1 MIARLIRWS
10 ITNRFLVLLA
20 TLMLSAWG
28 VYSVARTP
36 LDALPDLSDV
46 QVIIRTTYPGQAP
59 RIVENQVT
67 YPLTTTMLSVPGA
80 KTVRGYSFFGD
91 SYVYVLFEDGTDLY
105 WARSRVLEY
114 LNQVQSRL
122 PVSAKASLGPDATG
136 VGWIYQYAL
145 VDRGGTQDAGQ
156 LRALQDWFLKY
167 ELKTVP
173 NVAEVASVG
182 GMVRQYQV
190 VLDPDKLATYGIAH
204 TQVVEAIQKA
214 NQEAGGSVL
223 ELGEAEYMVRAS
235 GYLQSLDD
243 FRQVPL
249 MTTDAGVSVRLGD
262 VARIQMGPEM
272 RRGIGELDGEGE
284 AAGGVIVMRSG
295 KNALETIAA
304 VKAKLKTLQAS
315 LPKGVEIVPVY
326 DRSTLIERAVENLSH
341 KLLEEFAVV
350 AVVCFVFLF
359 HLRSA
364 LVAIIS
370 LPLGILAAFIVM
382 HHQGV
387 NANIMSLGG
396 IAIAIGA
403 MVDAAV
409 VMIENAHKHLEHW
422 EQAHP
427 DQTLE
432 GAERWKVIG
441 DSAAEVGPA
450 LFFSLL
456 IITLSFVPVFT
467 LEAQEGRLF
476 SPLAFTKTY
485 AMAAAAGLSVTLIPV
500 LMGYLIRGRIPS
512 EQSNPLNRLL
522 IAIYR
527 PLLNAVLQGPKRTL
541 AVATVLLLLSLWPL
555 QHIGG
560 EFMPKLDE
568 GDLLYMPTALPG
580 LSAGKAA
587 ELLQQTDRLIKT
599 VPEVASVYGKA
610 GRAETAT
617 DPAPMEMFETT
628 IQFKP
633 KDQWRP
639 GMTQDRLV
647 EELDRI
653 VKVPGLANIWVPPI
667 RNRIDMLATGIKS
680 PVGVKVAGTDLATID
695 RLTGEIERALKDV
708 PGVSSALAERLT
720 GGRYVDVNIRRDA
733 AARFGMNIADVQSV
747 ISSAVGG
754 ENIGETVEGLQR
766 FPINLRYPR
775 ETRDSLEKLRTLPIV
790 NERGQR
796 LVLSDVADIRVTDG
810 PPMLRSENARLS
822 GWVYVDIRGR
832 DLRSAVQ
839 DMQKAVT
846 AKVKL
851 PPGYSVSWSGQFE
864 FLERATAKLK
874 VVVPFTLLIIF
885 VLLYLTFGAFDEAL
899 LIMATLPFALV
910 GGIWLLYLLG
920 YNLSVAGAVGFIALA
935 GVSAEFGVI
944 MLLYLKQ
951 AWGERI
957 DKGQVS
963 VDDLLDAIRDGAV
976 LRVRPKA
983 MTVAVIL
990 AGLLPIM
997 WGAGTGSEVMQRI
1010 AAPMVGGMITA
1021 PLLSMFVI
1029 PAAYLLIR
1037 RSKKARR
1044 ATQAPHMK
1052 HA

>member
-122 PVSAKASLGPDATG
+122 PASAKASLGPDATG

-190 VLDPDKLATYGIAH
+190 VLDPGKLATYGIPH

-249 MTTDAGVSVRLGD
+249 MTTDAGVSVRLGN

-382 HHQGV
+382 HYQGV

-512 EQSNPLNRLL
+512 EQSNPLNRFL

-541 AVATVLLLLSLWPL
+541 AVAAVLLLLSLWPL

-695 RLTGEIERALKDV
+695 RLTGEVERALKDV

-733 AARFGMNIADVQSV
+733 AARFGMNIADVQSL

-839 DMQKAVT
+839 DMQKAVS

-910 GGIWLLYLLG
+910 GGIWLLYLLS

>member
-122 PVSAKASLGPDATG
+122 PASAKASLGPDATG

-190 VLDPDKLATYGIAH
+190 VLDPGKLATYGIPH

-249 MTTDAGVSVRLGD
+249 MTTDAGVSVRLGN

-382 HHQGV
+382 HYQGV

-427 DQTLE
+427 DQSLE

-541 AVATVLLLLSLWPL
+541 AVAAVLLLLSLWPL

-599 VPEVASVYGKA
+599 VPEVVSVYGKA

-733 AARFGMNIADVQSV
+733 AARFGMNIADVQSL

-839 DMQKAVT
+839 DMQKAVA